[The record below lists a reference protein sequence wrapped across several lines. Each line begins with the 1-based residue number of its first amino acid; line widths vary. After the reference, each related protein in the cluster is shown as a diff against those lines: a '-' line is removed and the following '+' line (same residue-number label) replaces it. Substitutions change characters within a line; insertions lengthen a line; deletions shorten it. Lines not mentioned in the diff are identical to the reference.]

1 MKWRIIKEKEGSAIG
16 MYIRS
21 TPDMLSKGK
30 DVQRSYI
37 PLIWRDMRNVADIT
51 ELYDI
56 TKKFLSRN
64 SSYQRRS
71 NLC

>member
-1 MKWRIIKEKEGSAIG
+1 MNGMKIKEKEGSSIEI
-16 MYIRS
+16 YIRS

-37 PLIWRDMRNVADIT
+37 SLIWRDMRNVADIT